1 VTKLDRKREVPS
13 HVQFQSHSALGVAS
27 HQPFFGL
34 TILLPVPTNAP
45 KPISVVFSE
54 HIHYSVKFTL
64 FQLRPVNNL
73 EKLCQ

>member
-13 HVQFQSHSALGVAS
+13 QVQFQIHSALGFAS
-27 HQPFFGL
+27 HQPSFGL
-34 TILLPVPTNAP
+34 TMLPAPTNAP
-45 KPISVVFSE
+45 KPVSVVFSE